1 MTLFKREVP
10 PQVIRL
16 TLIALVII
24 AIVCFKI
31 ISANLIKA
39 KIDKILGANKEY
51 VSYSDVSMDLFG
63 FDVHIDDVKVNFP
76 YQKPLIV
83 DEITVKSFDTQ
94 NAVPL
99 YMNIRLK
106 GVQSDLSTLRSN
118 PNFAKT
124 LDELN
129 IKEIKSDLTVN
140 YVYEKERKM
149 LDVEELS
156 VNVENLGK
164 LTYQTELYNV
174 VAMAYF
180 PLQLNLAPQTLKF
193 GSTALHYEDNSL
205 VERYMQMYAKDA
217 NLSLDS
223 YKTDLFKRNQAKI
236 DAAKAS
242 LQKYETL
249 LDETWLAFL
258 KNPKTFDFKIAPSQP
273 VSLIS
278 VGNLKS
284 RDDLLKTLNFSVS
297 ANE

>member
-1 MTLFKREVP
+1 MTLFKREIP

-16 TLIALVII
+16 SLIALIII
-24 AIVCFKI
+24 AITSFKM

-51 VSYSDVSMDLFG
+51 VSYSDVSMYLFG
-63 FDVHIDDVKVNFP
+63 FDVHIDGVKVNFP

-83 DEITVKSFDTQ
+83 NEIIVKSFDTQ

-106 GVQSDLSTLRSN
+106 GVQSDLATLRSN
-118 PNFAKT
+118 PNFATT
-124 LDELN
+124 LNELD
-129 IKEIKSDLTVN
+129 IKEIKSDIRVD
-140 YVYEKERKM
+140 YAYEKESKM
-149 LDVEELS
+149 LDVKELS
-156 VNVENLGK
+156 INVEKLGK
-164 LTYQTELYNV
+164 LNYQTQLYNV

-193 GSTALHYEDNSL
+193 GATVLHYENSSL

-217 NLSLDS
+217 NLSLEG
-223 YKTDLFKRNQAKI
+223 YKADLFKRNEAKI
-236 DAAKAS
+236 DMAKKS
-242 LQKYETL
+242 SQKYETL

-278 VGNLKS
+278 IGNKNS